1 MHNYEKF
8 SREFNVCQANSFV
21 FAWFDCF
28 LSLTKGKVLKM
39 KKSLFAAALMSLV
52 LAACG
57 GQPQQAAQSAASEAS
72 AAASEAS
79 AAASEAV
86 HAASEATTAVASE
99 ATAVASEAAH
109 TATTAASE
117 ATAAASEAVHAASAA
132 VASEVK

>member
-1 MHNYEKF
+1 MLVHNYEKF

-57 GQPQQAAQSAASEAS
+57 GQPQQAAQSAASEA
-72 AAASEAS
+72 
-79 AAASEAV
+79 
-86 HAASEATTAVASE
+86 TTAVASE